1 LGNAP
6 QPGSP
11 GGDISWYKIH
21 FVGNY
26 LVFRPDRR
34 QGIVFHAVVILI
46 LALVGVWGVFQL
58 TRTEI
63 GPVLLAYI
71 LPTLLVFILLPLF
84 IYRAFALYRAGY
96 ALGRDGI
103 QLHWGL
109 RVEDVPMDRVEW
121 VRPVHDLDAPI
132 PLPPLRW
139 PGSILGVQRLP
150 GGEQVEFM
158 ASSTNSLILI
168 STSGHTYAVSP
179 NDPHEFLD
187 AYRRYAELG
196 SLVPI
201 PPRSVYPSLFLVE
214 VWRVKP
220 TRYLLLS
227 GVALSLILLVWV
239 SFVIP
244 TRATIP
250 FGFNPDGSPGEPV
263 PSGQLLLLPVV
274 NGFFFLTDAFLGLFF
289 YRRQLNAEL
298 EGEPGNKIHQ
308 IMAYLLWG
316 SGVIAAL
323 LFLGAVYFIL

>member
-1 LGNAP
+1 M
-6 QPGSP
+6 
-11 GGDISWYKIH
+11 
-21 FVGNY
+21 GNY

-46 LALVGVWGVFQL
+46 LASIGVWGVFQL
-58 TRTEI
+58 TRAEI
-63 GPVLLAYI
+63 GPLLLVYI

-109 RVEDVPMDRVEW
+109 RVEDVPMDKVEW
-121 VRPVHDLDAPI
+121 VKPAQALEAAV
-132 PLPPLRW
+132 PLPQLRW

-150 GGEQVEFM
+150 GGNHVEFM

-168 STSGHTYAVSP
+168 STSAHTYAVSP
-179 NDPHEFLD
+179 DDPHEFLD

-196 SLVPI
+196 SLAPI
-201 PPRSVYPSLFLVE
+201 PARSVYPSLFLVE
-214 VWRVKP
+214 VWRARP

-239 SFVIP
+239 SFLIP
-244 TRATIP
+244 ARSTIP
-250 FGFNPDGSPGEPV
+250 FGFNPDGSPGGPV
-263 PSGQLLLLPVV
+263 PSGQLLLLPVI
-274 NGFFFLTDAFLGLFF
+274 NGFFFLTDTFLGLFF
-289 YRRQLNAEL
+289 YRRHLNAEM
-298 EGEPGNKIHQ
+298 EGRADNGIYQ

-323 LFLGAVYFIL
+323 LFLSAVYLML